1 MITLIYHSV
10 ALNICS
16 EEKLNLFLTS
26 VRRKN
31 IRLNITGVLL
41 YHRRN
46 ILQIIEGEN
55 DTIYE
60 LIERIKI
67 DNRHTD
73 VVKLVDFKITK
84 RSYVGW
90 SMAFKQLSK
99 KDWMKVKG
107 YLNIETEE
115 SLVPQYSDKSCYLK
129 VLINSFI
136 YENNLI

>member
-16 EEKLNLFLTS
+16 EKELNLFLTS

-31 IRLNITGVLL
+31 IRLNITGILF
-41 YHRRN
+41 YHRGN
-46 ILQIIEGEN
+46 ILQILEGEN
-55 DTIYE
+55 NTVNE
-60 LIERIKI
+60 LFEKIKI

-84 RSYVGW
+84 RSYVDW
-90 SMAFKQLSK
+90 SMAFKHLSK
-99 KDWMKVKG
+99 KDWVEVKG
-107 YLNIETEE
+107 YLNIENEE
-115 SLVPQYSDKSCYLK
+115 SLLPQYSDKSCYLK

-136 YENNLI
+136 NENN